1 MYMYSHLA
9 LFACVFFAIM
19 QQIRVSFTLKKILHV
34 VVGKA
39 VRGGYVLGEGWQDHT
54 EKTHLAY
61 IHMFVFLYRQFLEI
75 YGEIYFRA
83 WKLASG
89 PYLKVYIAYMYMCI
103 DWYSVYVCILTN
115 STHCNILL
123 WSP

>member
-39 VRGGYVLGEGWQDHT
+39 VQGGYVLGEGWQSIL
-54 EKTHLAY
+54 KTPLG
-61 IHMFVFLYRQFLEI
+61 LYLH
-75 YGEIYFRA
+75 
-83 WKLASG
+83 
-89 PYLKVYIAYMYMCI
+89 
-103 DWYSVYVCILTN
+103 VCISLQTI
-115 STHCNILL
+115 SGDL
-123 WSP
+123 W